1 MKEINNTCWY
11 KMDFNCISSLLNTK
25 LVRLLTWILVCSAF
39 LAPHA
44 VRAEAGPSSGQ
55 GVQPVQYNGNPT
67 CADFYGIPDLE
78 EFKIEP
84 VADGVYSDG
93 ELEVAISVQEG
104 AKTFSWDLGTSSV
117 IIQGIFVK
125 GGPTGNLYEYF
136 SGGILVSS
144 DTGLHSPVR
153 RGDNFYGLS
162 HISFC
167 YTPGKPEIKI
177 TKVCTFNNIVN
188 GDSLQYDYELKV
200 ENTGQLPLYDIKATD
215 TTAVEEDLDNG
226 VHMFELATLG
236 VGDYQTFNGTFRVAQ
251 NGITNYA
258 EVTAALAGGG
268 EVAVSDNADW
278 ECPNQNIPGALTL
291 QKECNVIVVNRFAN
305 TGIHEYGLEVN
316 YNGSV
321 CNTSEITINDVVVID
336 NKDSDPI
343 LIGTLTPGDCEDFSG
358 NYEPVPGEGD
368 GLPLAG
374 GDVPPFADTVDA
386 IGETVFGA
394 TVQAM
399 TAYAECT
406 LCPTCP
412 EPVQCPE

>member
-1 MKEINNTCWY
+1 MKETNKTHWY
-11 KMDFNCISSLLNTK
+11 SMDFNCTSSLNAKLIK
-25 LVRLLTWILVCSAF
+25 LVTCFFVFSALF
-39 LAPHA
+39 AVHN
-44 VRAEAGPSSGQ
+44 VRADAGAPSGL
-55 GVQPVQYNGNPT
+55 GVQPTQYNGNPT

-84 VADGVYSDG
+84 VADGTYSDG
-93 ELEVAISVQEG
+93 KLNVTISVQEG
-104 AKTFSWDLGTSSV
+104 AKTFSWDQGTSPV

-136 SGGILVSS
+136 SDGLLASS
-144 DTGLHSPVR
+144 DSGLHSPVR
-153 RGDNFYGLS
+153 RGDDFYGLS

-177 TKVCTFNNIVN
+177 TKTCTFNDIVG
-188 GDSLQYDYELKV
+188 GDSLVYNYSLKV

-215 TTAVEEDLDNG
+215 TTAVENDLDNG
-226 VHMFELATLG
+226 VHMYGIETLA
-236 VGDYQTFNGTFRVAQ
+236 VGAYQEFSGSFRVAQ

-268 EVAVSDNADW
+268 DVAVSDNADW

-321 CNTSEITINDVVVID
+321 CNTSNITINDVVVID

-343 LIGTLTPGDCEDFSG
+343 FVGTLTPGQCADFQG
-358 NYEPVPGEGD
+358 DYEPVPGEGD

-386 IGETVFGA
+386 VGETVFGT
-394 TVQAM
+394 TVEAM